1 MRTRGAPSWLMAL
14 IAVILT
20 GAVAA
25 GLWTAGTPIAL
36 VVAASSA
43 TLSVLTLAA
52 FMLRDLGR
60 TERSSEVS
68 ETRHL
73 VTRIARDFAA
83 LSSRIDEIENSGPG
97 HVPAPVKVP
106 PVTRSKPMPVVRA
119 QSEDDQMAREVEE
132 LRRSVRKLVEDY
144 GNVGAPASEPRLDLF
159 ELRRHAPEPDEPHFA
174 ADPPPD
180 RPAYQQ
186 ERNPYQ
192 DRQAYQE
199 PQQRAAPP
207 PPGVSHRLEFFLEPV
222 VSLASNATE
231 HYRASLA
238 LEGSTG
244 RVVTYSELIIQAA
257 RNGMRSELDYHC
269 LERSLVVARKLMAKG
284 SRRFIFVPI
293 GSETLS
299 DEEALSRIES
309 ETRAMREAARSIIFE
324 IDHSIMAGLH
334 AGGVEGL
341 ARLAHHGAGMSL
353 ARAHGIG
360 IDLAALRELRFR
372 FICFDAAALPSENY
386 QVPAWAGIARVAADN
401 DFIVAVQGVDHEEQS
416 LAARRWV
423 SLASGPY
430 FALPRRVKGESA
442 EADAS
447 RFAA

>member
-1 MRTRGAPSWLMAL
+1 MAL
-14 IAVILT
+14 IAVVLT
-20 GAVAA
+20 GAAA
-25 GLWTAGTPIAL
+25 GGLIFTGSPL
-36 VVAASSA
+36 PVVVAASSA
-43 TLSVLTLAA
+43 ILSILTFAA
-52 FMLRDLGR
+52 FILRDLAGGER
-60 TERSSEVS
+60 TSEAS

-73 VTRIARDFAA
+73 VTRIARDFAT
-83 LSSRIDEIENSGPG
+83 LSSRIDELEASDRDS
-97 HVPAPVKVP
+97 HALAPVKPP
-106 PVTRSKPMPVVRA
+106 PVMRSKPLSPPRTQA
-119 QSEDDQMAREVEE
+119 DDDQMAREVEE

-144 GNVGAPASEPRLDLF
+144 GNATDSQAEPRLDIF
-159 ELRRHAPEPDEPHFA
+159 ESRSYQPEPSEPRFDL
-174 ADPPPD
+174 DPPLD
-180 RPAYQQ
+180 RPAYGASD
-186 ERNPYQ
+186 PYR
-192 DRQAYQE
+192 DRQAYAE
-199 PQQRAAPP
+199 PQRAAPP
-207 PPGVSHRLEFFLEPV
+207 PPGVSHRLEFFLEPI
-222 VSLASNATE
+222 VSLATNATE
-231 HYRASLA
+231 HYRSSLA

-244 RVVTYSELIIQAA
+244 RVVTYSELIVQAA

-269 LERSLVVARKLMAKG
+269 LERSLAVARKLIAKG

-293 GSETLS
+293 GGETLS
-299 DEEALSRIES
+299 DEEALSRIEG
-309 ETRAMREAARSIIFE
+309 EARAMREAARSIIFE
-324 IDHSIMAGLH
+324 IDHSIMASLH

-360 IDLAALRELRFR
+360 IDLAAMRELRFR
-372 FICFDAAALPSENY
+372 FICFDAAALPSENH

-401 DFIVAVQGVDHEEQS
+401 GFVVAVQGVDHEEQS

>member
-1 MRTRGAPSWLMAL
+1 MAL
-14 IAVILT
+14 IAVVL
-20 GAVAA
+20 
-25 GLWTAGTPIAL
+25 AGTVAGGLIFAGSPFVV

-43 TLSVLTLAA
+43 VLSILTLAS
-52 FMLRDLGR
+52 FILRDLGR
-60 TERSSEVS
+60 GERTSEAS

-73 VTRIARDFAA
+73 VTRIARDFAT
-83 LSSRIDEIENSGPG
+83 LSSRIDEIESGDRSQSSAGSAMP
-97 HVPAPVKVP
+97 P
-106 PVTRSKPMPVVRA
+106 PVTRSKPMPPPVTRSKPLPPPRTQA
-119 QSEDDQMAREVEE
+119 DDDQMAREVEE

-144 GNVGAPASEPRLDLF
+144 GNATDSPAEPRLDIF
-159 ELRRHAPEPDEPHFA
+159 ESRSYQPEPSEPRFDL
-174 ADPPPD
+174 DPPMD
-180 RPAYQQ
+180 RPAYGA
-186 ERNPYQ
+186 RDPYR
-192 DRQAYQE
+192 DRDAYAE
-199 PQQRAAPP
+199 PQRAAPP

-222 VSLASNATE
+222 VSLATNATE
-231 HYRASLA
+231 HYRSSLA

-244 RVVTYSELIIQAA
+244 RVVTYSELVVQAA

-269 LERSLVVARKLMAKG
+269 LERSLAVARKLMAKG

-293 GSETLS
+293 GGETLS
-299 DEEALSRIES
+299 DEEALSRIEG
-309 ETRAMREAARSIIFE
+309 EARAMREAARSIIFE

-360 IDLAALRELRFR
+360 IDLAAMRELRFR
-372 FICFDAAALPSENY
+372 FICFDAAALPSENH

-401 DFIVAVQGVDHEEQS
+401 GFVVAVQGVDHEEQS

>member
-14 IAVILT
+14 IAVVLA
-20 GAVAA
+20 GAVAGGLIFA
-25 GLWTAGTPIAL
+25 GSPLAL

-43 TLSVLTLAA
+43 VLSVFTLAS
-52 FMLRDLGR
+52 FILRDLGR
-60 TERSSEVS
+60 GERTAEAS

-73 VTRIARDFAA
+73 VTRIARDFAT
-83 LSSRIDEIENSGPG
+83 LSSRIDEIESGDRSRPSTA
-97 HVPAPVKVP
+97 PAMPP
-106 PVTRSKPMPVVRA
+106 PVTRSKPMPPPRV
-119 QSEDDQMAREVEE
+119 QTEDDQMAREVEE

-144 GNVGAPASEPRLDLF
+144 GNATASPAEPRLDIFEARNHQPEPSEPRF
-159 ELRRHAPEPDEPHFA
+159 EL
-174 ADPPPD
+174 DPPMD
-180 RPAYQQ
+180 RPAFAARDSY
-186 ERNPYQ
+186 R
-192 DRQAYQE
+192 DREAYAE
-199 PQQRAAPP
+199 PRRAAPP
-207 PPGVSHRLEFFLEPV
+207 PPGVTHRLEFFLEPV
-222 VSLASNATE
+222 VSLSTNATE
-231 HYRASLA
+231 HYRSSLA

-244 RVVTYSELIIQAA
+244 RVVTYSELIVQAA

-269 LERSLVVARKLMAKG
+269 LERSLAVARKLMAKG

-293 GSETLS
+293 GGETLS
-299 DEEALSRIES
+299 DEEALARIEG
-309 ETRAMREAARSIIFE
+309 EARAMREAARSIIFE

-360 IDLAALRELRFR
+360 IDLAAMRELRFR
-372 FICFDAAALPSENY
+372 FICFDAAALPSENH

-401 DFIVAVQGVDHEEQS
+401 GFVVAVQGVDHEEQS